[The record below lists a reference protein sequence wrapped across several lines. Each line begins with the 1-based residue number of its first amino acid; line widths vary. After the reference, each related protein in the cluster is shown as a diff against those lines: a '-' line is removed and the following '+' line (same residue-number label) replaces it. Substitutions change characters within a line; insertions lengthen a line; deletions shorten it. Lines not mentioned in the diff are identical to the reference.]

1 MRRPAALY
9 DIRRLLRAQ
18 LPYWSLSDLT
28 LPPKVDPAAHG
39 PAPRGPSP
47 PIPPYPLIPA
57 QKIPLSTGTGT
68 PWVSI
73 RIVIEQLPLQAA
85 QRVQVARTPEALRQR
100 HRHRILAAVQGQ
112 QRALRPQGQHRP
124 QAAGQIR
131 KLCLQ
136 QVADVIQCSR
146 STHDH
151 TRVLW
156 CL

>member
-57 QKIPLSTGTGT
+57 QKIPLSTSWGYAQTNGGQG
-68 PWVSI
+68 
-73 RIVIEQLPLQAA
+73 EDQAA
-85 QRVQVARTPEALRQR
+85 TAV
-100 HRHRILAAVQGQ
+100 RIQNGHSP
-112 QRALRPQGQHRP
+112 RPAQ
-124 QAAGQIR
+124 
-131 KLCLQ
+131 
-136 QVADVIQCSR
+136 
-146 STHDH
+146 
-151 TRVLW
+151 
-156 CL
+156 